1 MNNSF
6 PRLIDGMCAT
16 LRSEVLTRLDD
27 EFARGQVFGVINLLN
42 TFKVRADWSA
52 GFLLQ
57 QIAAQR
63 AALDGV
69 AALLQGRP
77 AAATL
82 PPLPTGD
89 PPASPAVADLLA
101 MREDG
106 NRAIGGLLRW
116 LDVERAA
123 LPADVA
129 TRLEMLLRTAMREEV
144 AIELKHSPR
153 PLFAEMSSGSE
164 DQAAPSSSAA
174 ASASANPVRR

>member
-6 PRLIDGMCAT
+6 ARLIDGMCAT

-57 QIAAQR
+57 QIAAQQ

-69 AALLQGRP
+69 ASLLGAP
-77 AAATL
+77 TMSTL
-82 PPLPTGD
+82 PPATPI
-89 PPASPAVADLLA
+89 AELLA
-101 MREDG
+101 LRDEG
-106 NRAIGGLLRW
+106 NRRIGEQLARLDAERHTLPAETAAQAEALLRQ
-116 LDVERAA
+116 
-123 LPADVA
+123 
-129 TRLEMLLRTAMREEV
+129 AMRAEV
-144 AIELKHSPR
+144 DIELKNAPR

-164 DQAAPSSSAA
+164 A
-174 ASASANPVRR
+174 